1 MSNEQGVIMKI
12 ENITHYQLLIT
23 YKKPAGM
30 VEWQTLLI

>member
-1 MSNEQGVIMKI
+1 MSNNKR
-12 ENITHYQLLIT
+12 ENITYYQLIIT